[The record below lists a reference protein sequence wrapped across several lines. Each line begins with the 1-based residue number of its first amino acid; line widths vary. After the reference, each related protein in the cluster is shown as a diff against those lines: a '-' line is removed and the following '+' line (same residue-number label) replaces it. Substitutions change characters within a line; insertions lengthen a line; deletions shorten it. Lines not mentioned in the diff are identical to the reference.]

1 MNKRGFTLI
10 ELITV
15 IALLSI
21 VTVAIAPKIS
31 TAFQVS
37 YADQLED
44 VRKNVRDATEIYI
57 HSNMGKDTYNK
68 LLNYESVTIYLNIL
82 SDYGLI
88 DSKIYNPIADDY
100 FDIDNEYVIITMDEI
115 GLINYEYSF

>member
-15 IALLSI
+15 
-21 VTVAIAPKIS
+21 VAILSLVAVIFIPKIS

-44 VRKNVRDATEIYI
+44 VRSNVKVATEIYVTSEI
-57 HSNMGKDTYNK
+57 GKDVYQK
-68 LLNYESVTIYLNIL
+68 LLNYESVRVYLNTL
-82 SDYGLI
+82 SNYGLI
-88 DSKIYNPIADDY
+88 ENKIYNPLADDY
-100 FDIDNEYVIITMDEI
+100 FDIDNEYVVVKMDELGFI
-115 GLINYEYSF
+115 SYEFSF